1 MNTNSSTVI
10 KLSEALNNLIKAYE
24 ELQEQKN
31 EIEEQ
36 KKEVEEKNIALQEE
50 LAALKNEKDNLT
62 TNVEELNQNTEKQE
76 TNINSM
82 LGKIESLLGVKPKK
96 ELKDIVIEE
105 KKAEENITEAN
116 HTQDEAYNLNN
127 SIFNTNVNDTKE
139 EKIEEG
145 LEIKKDDSSLDLN
158 RMATL
163 LNGFN
168 K

>member
-31 EIEEQ
+31 
-36 KKEVEEKNIALQEE
+36 EVEEKNIALQEE

-105 KKAEENITEAN
+105 KKIDENQ
-116 HTQDEAYNLNN
+116 TQDEEYNLNN
-127 SIFNTNVNDTKE
+127 SIFNTDIKE

-145 LEIKKDDSSLDLN
+145 IEIKKDDSSLDLN